1 MNKLLAPAFA
11 AIAMTLTIPAQAQTA
26 AKPAA
31 GATASADPIVQMR
44 AEIRAANKSYDAK
57 VGPARK
63 ERMAKVAAAADA
75 AEKQAKAQG
84 KDPMVA
90 RRDAKAKAMATTKS
104 DFDGIEKAAAA
115 ERAEA
120 RAAARKKANPAKG

>member
-1 MNKLLAPAFA
+1 MNNLLAPALA

-31 GATASADPIVQMR
+31 GATPSADPIVQMR
-44 AEIRAANKSYDAK
+44 AEIRAANKSYDDK

-63 ERMAKVAAAADA
+63 ERMAKVAAATDA
-75 AEKQAKAQG
+75 AAKQAKAQG

-90 RRDAKAKAMATTKS
+90 RRDAKVKAMAATKA

-120 RAAARKKANPAKG
+120 QAAARKKANPAKV